1 MCLVL
6 VPWTNTNNYSASE
19 MKPKPYRA
27 PLAHITNLAGWAV
40 KDRNFFSE
48 EAHCSKKSTPLE
60 NGGVKVRV
68 SVTGKQR
75 HSTAVPLRVPSGT
88 FGYHKRQLL
97 S

>member
-19 MKPKPYRA
+19 IKPKPYRA
-27 PLAHITNLAGWAV
+27 PLAHLTNLAGWAV

-48 EAHCSKKSTPLE
+48 EAHSSKKSTIRERWWQSP
-60 NGGVKVRV
+60 R
-68 SVTGKQR
+68 QR
-75 HSTAVPLRVPSGT
+75 DEEATAQHRGASSGT
-88 FGYHKRQLL
+88 FGYPKRQLL